1 MGIFKKKAAS
11 EFDKPRDA
19 GALKIM
25 KEILSPGFPFWCS
38 ALETF

>member
-11 EFDKPRDA
+11 EFDKPRDQ

-25 KEILSPGFPFWCS
+25 KEGNTVTRLSF
-38 ALETF
+38 LETF